1 MKILQVI
8 QSYIGAFGI
17 VPLKRHDDYRI
28 NVRSILAFTSIFLTL
43 LSSVT
48 YLLLDAKT
56 IRDYTQCFYVTTT
69 AMCNCF
75 MFPVI
80 FVRAPEF
87 FRFVKDVEN
96 TIENRK
102 WSTNS
107 TNFCNLFFNCFD
119 ELWIKDR
126 TILALLVANI
136 LKMSPFM
143 NRSE

>member
-17 VPLKRHDDYRI
+17 VPLKRRDDYRI
-28 NVRSILAFTSIFLTL
+28 NVRSILAFTIIFLTL

-75 MFPVI
+75 MFAVI

-107 TNFCNLFFNCFD
+107 TNFCIC
-119 ELWIKDR
+119 
-126 TILALLVANI
+126 
-136 LKMSPFM
+136 S
-143 NRSE
+143 